1 MLSCRVMT
9 WSARSRSRLAL
20 AWAKAARRVS
30 CVPCVVL
37 RGPGGGAGTGG
48 AQEVEGAGVRGVQRV
63 VRSLQGVARVA
74 KHVWGGQVVRS
85 LHVGWACGVGVGG
98 RGCRCACASWYSATA
113 TACALRPV
121 AAVLSSCALIAS
133 ISIAR
138 CAYVESRS
146 PTAFLAA
153 CLAAICSSFHRRCS
167 CCWMRARWAKLRSSP
182 RNCWQPETDSFGS
195 VSPVRDGSS
204 LLSALLSLRS
214 YSLAFSTPWKVFRN
228 WETPTYFSRSA
239 RRRSCSS
246 EVQR

>member
-63 VRSLQGVARVA
+63 VRSLRGGAGIAEHARSV
-74 KHVWGGQVVRS
+74 Q
-85 LHVGWACGVGVGG
+85 GG
-98 RGCRCACASWYSATA
+98 RGGHVRWAWGAGEGCCRCACASWYSATA